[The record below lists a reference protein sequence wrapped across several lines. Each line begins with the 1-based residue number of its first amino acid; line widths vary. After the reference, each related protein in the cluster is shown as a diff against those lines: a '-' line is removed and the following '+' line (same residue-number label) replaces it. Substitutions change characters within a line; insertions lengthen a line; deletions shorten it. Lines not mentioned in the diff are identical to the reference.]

1 MKSFKKG
8 DKIPSYSCC
17 YLIKL
22 AAPLGNQ
29 KHSAQ
34 YYLGSCANLK
44 KRFQQHLQGSG
55 AAFTRAAV
63 KKEISFQIVYVWRTK
78 SKKEARQLEIK
89 LKRQKNNRIVLTR
102 QLKKDNARNQNNP
115 SSFHKAQSKK
125 RKETI

>member
-22 AAPLGNQ
+22 AVPLGNK

-44 KRFQQHLQGSG
+44 KRFQQHLQGTG
-55 AAFTRAAV
+55 AAFTRAALQ
-63 KKEISFQIVYVWRTK
+63 KEISFQIVYIWRTNNK
-78 SKKEARQLEIK
+78 REARQLEIK
-89 LKRQKNNRIVLTR
+89 LKRQKNNRIVLAR
-102 QLKKDNARNQNNP
+102 QLKKDYAKGKSNSINFQT
-115 SSFHKAQSKK
+115 AQSTK
-125 RKETI
+125 RQKVI

>member
-1 MKSFKKG
+1 MKSFKEG
-8 DKIPSYSCC
+8 DKIPSYPCC

-63 KKEISFQIVYVWRTK
+63 EKGISFQIIYIWRTNTK
-78 SKKEARQLEIK
+78 REARQLEIK
-89 LKRQKNNRIVLTR
+89 LKRQKNNRVVFYR
-102 QLKKDNARNQNNP
+102 QLRKDNAESKNP
-115 SSFHKAQSKK
+115 NSLQKTQSKK
-125 RKETI
+125 R

>member
-1 MKSFKKG
+1 MKKFKNG

-44 KRFQQHLQGSG
+44 KRFDQHLKGTG
-55 AAFTRAAV
+55 AAFTRAAIE
-63 KKEISFQIVYVWRTK
+63 KGIAFEIVYIWRTNN
-78 SKKEARQLEIK
+78 KKKARELEIK
-89 LKRQKNNRIVLTR
+89 LKRQKNNRVVLTR
-102 QLKKDNARNQNNP
+102 QLRKDKDIKKQ
-115 SSFHKAQSKK
+115 
-125 RKETI
+125 

>member
-1 MKSFKKG
+1 MKSFKEG
-8 DKIPSYSCC
+8 EKIPSYSCC

-44 KRFQQHLQGSG
+44 KRFQEHLKGSG

-63 KKEISFQIVYVWRTK
+63 EKGISFQIIYIWRTNNK
-78 SKKEARQLEIK
+78 REARQLEIK
-89 LKRQKNNRIVLTR
+89 LKRQKNNRIVFYR
-102 QLKKDNARNQNNP
+102 QLRKDNAKNKNP
-115 SSFHKAQSKK
+115 NSLQKTQSKK
-125 RKETI
+125 RQKVI